1 MLLCL
6 FIANMMSNA
15 GKYDELLHNG
25 KNMIL
30 YLQLR
35 LLIKEGYKIMKLKN
49 FLIGLLMLAGVV
61 VMFVAMPKQAN
72 AAADGNA
79 VKQYATTVVGES
91 NVQLG
96 KYVVESSE
104 SANSPFVNFIG
115 FDSEPLWQVYKKSI
129 RKHHRNHHGN

>member
-1 MLLCL
+1 
-6 FIANMMSNA
+6 MSNA

-79 VKQYATTVVGES
+79 VKQYATTVASES
-91 NVQLG
+91 NMNFKG
-96 KYVVESSE
+96 NIAEE
-104 SANSPFVNFIG
+104 NTNPFVSFVREIPGTTNWWHV
-115 FDSEPLWQVYKKSI
+115 LYNKW
-129 RKHHRNHHGN
+129 RRHGKR

>member
-1 MLLCL
+1 
-6 FIANMMSNA
+6 MMSNA

-72 AAADGNA
+72 AAADGN
-79 VKQYATTVVGES
+79 VGEQYATTVASES
-91 NVQLG
+91 NMNFKG
-96 KYVVESSE
+96 NIAEE
-104 SANSPFVNFIG
+104 NTNPFVSFVREIPGTTNWWHV
-115 FDSEPLWQVYKKSI
+115 LYNKW
-129 RKHHRNHHGN
+129 RRHGKR